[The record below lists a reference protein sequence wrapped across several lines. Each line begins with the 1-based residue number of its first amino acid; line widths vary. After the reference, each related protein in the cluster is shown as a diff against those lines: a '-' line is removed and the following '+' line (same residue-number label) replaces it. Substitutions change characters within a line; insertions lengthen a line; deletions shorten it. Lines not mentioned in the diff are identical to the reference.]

1 MKLTLFQG
9 NTRQYGRNDQESK
22 SEEATSTKPNKIN
35 GYTMILSGANS
46 RDRTDDLRIT
56 NALLYQLSYVGLMK
70 RVLKDIE
77 NWSGV
82 NSALFYVISRTS
94 ISSRTV

>member
-1 MKLTLFQG
+1 
-9 NTRQYGRNDQESK
+9 
-22 SEEATSTKPNKIN
+22 
-35 GYTMILSGANS
+35 
-46 RDRTDDLRIT
+46 
-56 NALLYQLSYVGLMK
+56 MK